1 MWLLY
6 RKTRDTRL
14 QLCTNQA
21 CDQLRKFLGWSL
33 HWIAVIR
40 GWFLCF
46 APLHAYHQIHT
57 HYCCSNSHSCC
68 ILYCRLHLHLHL
80 YLESISLAEGS
91 RWWGMINSLYEP
103 CYRFEELQ
111 KKWKKKCRNLSLE
124 ENRYFVWSIFE
135 KKLRFYDHMKW
146 FICISSVQPAFKNSK
161 ISFFFFDWC
170 KPLEALSEK

>member
-1 MWLLY
+1 MVCFWSRCPSLRIDVPSHDQQPCGLLWNLHTWLLY
-6 RKTRDTRL
+6 RMKRDIRL

-21 CDQLRKFLGWSL
+21 YDQLRKFLGWSL

-68 ILYCRLHLHLHL
+68 IFYCRLHLHLHW

-91 RWWGMINSLYEP
+91 RWWAMINSLYEP

-111 KKWKKKCRNLSLE
+111 KKWKKNAGI
-124 ENRYFVWSIFE
+124 Y
-135 KKLRFYDHMKW
+135 H
-146 FICISSVQPAFKNSK
+146 
-161 ISFFFFDWC
+161 
-170 KPLEALSEK
+170 